1 MERPPPKEM
10 IPVARDVLVML
21 KSRVMNFD
29 AMLKTN
35 EKLKV
40 EIEELKDQ
48 VKQANEE
55 TEKAKNE
62 AEKANLNALRIDPP
76 KADKI
81 VQVEVV
87 SMKPKVATK
96 SCQTDSDASSAKPE
110 KPKPKNFI
118 PFFNAK
124 NILIKKQ
131 KPKRVKFFKEGPL
144 LIEPLERPKG
154 SNLLPGHRP
163 CLKIRENEFTLPDA
177 KEIEFPKNSVKRQPS
192 KPLKRKA
199 QPPSSDEKGPKTPK
213 RSKNNTSTSP
223 STSPAM
229 KKQSPVK
236 VQTSPVKANQKRYIQ
251 LPRTPYSVDK
261 NFSAI

>member
-1 MERPPPKEM
+1 MEKPTTTTMMSSPSKEM

-40 EIEELKDQ
+40 QIEELKEQ

-55 TEKAKNE
+55 TELAKNE
-62 AEKANLNALRIDPP
+62 AKEALKSIPIDPP
-76 KADKI
+76 KADKM
-81 VQVEVV
+81 VQADAA
-87 SMKPKVATK
+87 KPKVATK
-96 SCQTDSDASSAKPE
+96 SCQTDSVETAKPE

-124 NILIKKQ
+124 NIMIKKQ

-144 LIEPLERPKG
+144 LNEPLQIPRG

-163 CLKIRENEFTLPDA
+163 CLKIIPNEFTLPDA
-177 KEIEFPKNSVKRQPS
+177 KEVELPVKRQPS

-199 QPPSSDEKGPKTPK
+199 LPSSDEKGPKTPK
-213 RSKNNTSTSP
+213 RSKSNTSASP
-223 STSPAM
+223 SSSSPVI
-229 KKQSPVK
+229 KNQSPVK
-236 VQTSPVKANQKRYIQ
+236 VQSPAKVQSPVKIKQKR
-251 LPRTPYSVDK
+251 
-261 NFSAI
+261 